1 MTGRTITMTIT
12 ETELGKGLILSD
24 GLRIVPEDSCN
35 WGVFRDG
42 DMLDFSD
49 ALVELLD
56 EYAPRP

>member
-1 MTGRTITMTIT
+1 MTIT